1 MDYLIYHWIQ
11 EQGQMKT
18 KLDEIKSLLKQTV
31 HVSNDF
37 DSLRSQLILFA
48 MASVIFFGKES
59 ICTNRLNQLILL
71 VGHNKKTLHNQ
82 IALNE
87 FFAAKFLFAVDR
99 RVQLWLRM
107 CKAATMTHSS
117 INDNVLNFK
126 DLLEQVLM
134 ALFI

>member
-1 MDYLIYHWIQ
+1 
-11 EQGQMKT
+11 MKT